1 MLLNFKGGAFLWLS
15 KRVNLKGN
23 PRETC
28 ASPPALLL
36 PYIHTRA
43 VKCQSEFSIVK
54 TGPFQAHFL
63 VSDLRS
69 RDTGKTQ
76 YNGVTI
82 VSERHGEKTDA
93 TL

>member
-1 MLLNFKGGAFLWLS
+1 M
-15 KRVNLKGN
+15 NLKGN
-23 PRETC
+23 PSETC
-28 ASPPALLL
+28 ASPPALL
-36 PYIHTRA
+36 YSSNHTRA
-43 VKCQSEFSIVK
+43 VKCQSKLSIVK
-54 TGPFQAHFL
+54 TGPFQAYFL

-69 RDTGKTQ
+69 RDTCKIQ